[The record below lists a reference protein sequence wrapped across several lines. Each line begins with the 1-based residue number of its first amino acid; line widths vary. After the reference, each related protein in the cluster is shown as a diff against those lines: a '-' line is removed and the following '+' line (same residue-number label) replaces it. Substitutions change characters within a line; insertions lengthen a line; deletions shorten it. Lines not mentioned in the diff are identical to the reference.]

1 MRQQKPTKEI
11 NIGKPAETATKKGLE
26 AKFDQLVKE
35 VDQCF
40 GELGRQMQRETKV
53 GVNTRISI
61 PFKNPAF
68 FTTKNIFIEKRSCII

>member
-11 NIGKPAETATKKGLE
+11 NIGKPAETASKKGLE

-53 GVNTRISI
+53 GVNKLISI
-61 PFKNPAF
+61 PLKNLAF
-68 FTTKNIFIEKRSCII
+68 LRQKYFY